1 MKTFNWGHKIAFLY
15 TAFVVGMLFMAY
27 KSSQQKF
34 DLVQTDYY
42 AAELKYQE
50 VIDASQR
57 SKALGGKLIIKV
69 EKDSVKILLPIIF
82 NGSKVKG
89 KLHLYYPADQ
99 EQDQQLDFETV
110 NGLVAFKSLG
120 QKKGYYKVKLD
131 LLQAGI
137 AYYYEQKIEL

>member
-99 EQDQQLDFETV
+99 EQDQHLDFETV
-110 NGLVAFKSLG
+110 NGVVAFKSLG

>member
-1 MKTFNWGHKIAFLY
+1 MKAFNWGHKIGLLY

-50 VIDASQR
+50 VIDASER
-57 SKALGGKLIIKV
+57 SKALGGNLIVKF
-69 EKDSVKILLPIIF
+69 EKDSVKILLPVLF

-89 KLHLYYPADQ
+89 KLHLYYPADKQ
-99 EQDQQLDFETV
+99 QDQNFDFETI
-110 NGLVAFKSLG
+110 NASAAFKIG
-120 QKKGYYKVKLD
+120 QYKKGNYTIKLG
-131 LLQAGI
+131 LIKSGV
-137 AYYYEQKIEL
+137 AYYYEQKINL